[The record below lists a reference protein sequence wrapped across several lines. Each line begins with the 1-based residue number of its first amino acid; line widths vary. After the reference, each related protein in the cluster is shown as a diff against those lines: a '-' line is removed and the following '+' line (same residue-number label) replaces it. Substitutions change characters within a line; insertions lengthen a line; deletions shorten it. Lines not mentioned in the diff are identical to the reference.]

1 MEAGRKSIEIGVVGL
16 GQCGGNLGYEFYQ
29 RGYKVVCL
37 NTSQNDLR
45 ALPIPEEEKLY
56 IGLFGRDGTGQDVVL
71 GRRYLE
77 DNSSKITELIGDR
90 LSNSD
95 HLLLTAGLGGG
106 TGSNITTLITIL
118 KELRK
123 PISLFLTLPRD
134 IEGSIAKV
142 NAVKAIDEVRES
154 GSISYILLDNQKI
167 FEFLP
172 KVNLA
177 SFYEE
182 TNRTVVDIF
191 DEINSISQNH
201 LFFPLRSFD
210 SEDLRKVFSFP
221 GVLTYGLSRIN
232 SNDLKSD
239 DSLSSVLRQQ
249 WDSGGLLASGFDYTS
264 ATICALI
271 LLVPK
276 KVLEENP
283 ASIYENL
290 IGAAT
295 ELTRGNAIYT
305 GLFQIPDEEPIR
317 LYTLLGGLP
326 LPNRIDTLLS
336 LAKEEGV
343 RLGEKLTRKAPGLNL
358 GEIKELN
365 FFTRGESSSIDE
377 GTLRDRSTADREEE
391 IKKKA
396 FLEQAELSG
405 IEIED
410 LKKMEVVESSK
421 GDTILQTTD
430 EVRVDEIP
438 LGAVAEGETQ
448 EILPAVEEKVTIT
461 DEVRED
467 EIPLGAVAEGETQEI
482 PPAVEEKVT
491 IEDSVTPFK
500 IFGSTQRRL
509 LGFPMRTRIGLDI
522 GSHSIKAVQI
532 KGSKILTL
540 LLSEASKTN
549 NLEEFFKRARRV
561 KAKIF
566 TAVGG
571 DSIVVKQIEIPL
583 STKKTLDHNLK
594 QEAQKHIPYPLE
606 DVAMDWQSMGTIS
619 GSKSSDVLIVAVKKE
634 LREQH
639 LALLRSLD
647 IEPQAVEL
655 EPLALMNSFFNSFAL
670 QEGET
675 VVMLDIGAE
684 KTTLNIFREGGLYFT
699 HYLPMGGNRLTQ
711 VIEEEMGL
719 DYSEAEELKK
729 KGDISIFRLL
739 EPNLSLFIQD
749 LKNSLVYYENRSE
762 NKGLDRRIVLNAA
775 SIGPL
780 RGNKGFD
787 RIVLSGGSSN
797 LNNLPEYLTEQL
809 GIMTEVFNPLMDL
822 DRNGDITQETI
833 EDLGPQ
839 FALAFGL
846 ATKGR

>member
-264 ATICALI
+264 ATISALI

-430 EVRVDEIP
+430 EVKIDEIP

-448 EILPAVEEKVTIT
+448 EILPAVEEKVTI
-461 DEVRED
+461 
-467 EIPLGAVAEGETQEI
+467 
-482 PPAVEEKVT
+482 
-491 IEDSVTPFK
+491 EDSATPFK

-509 LGFPMRTRIGLDI
+509 LGFPMRSRIGLDI
-522 GSHSIKAVQI
+522 GNHSIKAVQI

-549 NLEEFFKRARRV
+549 NLEEFFKRARRD